1 MSYVGLVETM
11 LVEKEG
17 TKQAVTR
24 TKKATK
30 RTYDDDDSMD
40 TTPVPEG
47 SPSSTTVVLRPLS
60 NTFNVS
66 ESICAD

>member
-17 TKQAVTR
+17 TKPAVSHV
-24 TKKATK
+24 KKALK
-30 RTYDDDDSMD
+30 RAYDDDSMD

-66 ESICAD
+66 EPMCAD